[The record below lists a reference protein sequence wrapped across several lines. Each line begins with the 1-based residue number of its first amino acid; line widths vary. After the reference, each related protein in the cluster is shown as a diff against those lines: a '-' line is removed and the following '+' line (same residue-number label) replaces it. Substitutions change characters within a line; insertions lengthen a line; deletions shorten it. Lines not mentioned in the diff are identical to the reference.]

1 LYRRFRSLTGDERR
15 AAARR
20 ALAAG
25 DDVAAGGSEEG
36 TLELRRRLELA
47 IALDDRMR
55 ASDSLVALEARLLA
69 DTASTATPPSGS
81 TAAIDSALAAELAA
95 RRTQIAALD
104 GRMDDALTALIAIEP
119 ASPWVR
125 VAAQSL
131 MGAVLRNPACGA
143 AVRAAVA
150 KAVISG
156 QETAGATEAAMWMR
170 AEAELLREGKPAIDR
185 TGAERAGTSA
195 LATSP
200 KSAALLLASADLR
213 VASGDASGAAALLR
227 QVLSANA
234 AGTEPWFE
242 AKAMQIESIASTDQP
257 RARSLL
263 EQVRQL
269 GNGFGDGAASARL
282 SALDVRLSKSP
293 SDSLSPERPAQRPA
307 NAVTPNGDRR

>member
-1 LYRRFRSLTGDERR
+1 
-15 AAARR
+15 
-20 ALAAG
+20 
-25 DDVAAGGSEEG
+25 
-36 TLELRRRLELA
+36 
-47 IALDDRMR
+47 
-55 ASDSLVALEARLLA
+55 
-69 DTASTATPPSGS
+69 
-81 TAAIDSALAAELAA
+81 
-95 RRTQIAALD
+95 
-104 GRMDDALTALIAIEP
+104 
-119 ASPWVR
+119 
-125 VAAQSL
+125 
-131 MGAVLRNPACGA
+131 MGAVLRNPACSA
-143 AVRAAVA
+143 AIRAAVA

-185 TGAERAGTSA
+185 AGADRAGSSA
-195 LATSP
+195 LAISP

-227 QVLSANA
+227 QVLSANP

-269 GNGFGDGAASARL
+269 GNGFGEGAASARL

-293 SDSLSPERPAQRPA
+293 SDISSPERPAQRPG
-307 NAVTPNGDRR
+307 NAMTPNGDRR